1 MKRFPGKNKEI
12 MTGLILLGV
21 FLILAL
27 LVPMLSPYGTTT
39 QDVSMQNSG
48 AAFSHPFGTDKF
60 GRDIFTRVWYGARIS
75 LLVGIISALLNSLI
89 GIMYGGISGYAGR
102 KTDMLLMRAADIVDA
117 VPSLLYVILIMLVLG
132 ANVKSVIIGICIS
145 GWTRMARI
153 VRGEVLRLKKMD
165 FTMAAKL
172 SGAGGFRIL
181 WKHLLPNIAG
191 PVIVNLTF
199 LVPEAIFT
207 EAFLS
212 FVGVGI
218 AAPQAS
224 LGTLIQEAK
233 NQMQVYPG
241 QMLYPMLALCL
252 IILSLNLIGTGLEK
266 RMTER
271 T

>member
-1 MKRFPGKNKEI
+1 MRRLSHKNNFMKA
-12 MTGLILLGV
+12 GLILLAV
-21 FLILAL
+21 FLLLAV
-27 LVPMLSPYGTTT
+27 LVPVLSPYSPTA
-39 QDVSMQNSG
+39 QDVSIQNCS
-48 AAFSHPFGTDKF
+48 ASMAHLFGTDKF
-60 GRDIFTRVWYGARIS
+60 GRDIFTRVWYGAGIS
-75 LLVGIISALLNSLI
+75 LLVGLMSAILNSLT
-89 GIMYGGISGYAGR
+89 GILYGGISGYAGH
-102 KTDMLLMRAADIVDA
+102 KTDMIMMRAADVVDA

-132 ANVKSVIIGICIS
+132 ASVKSVILGICIS

-153 VRGEVLRLKKMD
+153 VRGEILRLKKMD
-165 FTMAAKL
+165 FTLAARL
-172 SGAGGFRIL
+172 TGAGGFWIL

-191 PVIVNLTF
+191 LVVVNLTF

-233 NQMQVYPG
+233 NQMQVYPA
-241 QMLYPMLALCL
+241 QMLYPMLVLCL
-252 IILSLNLIGTGLEK
+252 IILALNMVGTGLQK
-266 RMTER
+266 QMAER